1 MRVNFGL
8 FLMAAVVTAPAGI
21 CFANGGGSM
30 GGGSMGAGSLDAF
43 KPASPEE
50 SARRDYNSGVGY
62 IKKAQEYDSDAA
74 AAGSDE
80 KKNSKALAKSRTAY
94 AHALD
99 EFNKAV
105 SQQPGMYQAWN
116 YIGFA
121 NRHLGNYDAAL
132 SAYARALELNP
143 TYPDAIEY
151 RGEAYL
157 GLNRID
163 DAKGA
168 YMTLFRDSRSLAD
181 QLMTAMRKWTDAHL
195 KDPQGLLPA
204 DVEAFSKWV
213 DERAGMAAQTASLA
227 IDGPHV
233 IWK

>member
-1 MRVNFGL
+1 MRINLGI
-8 FLMAAVVTAPAGI
+8 FLLAAAVALPAGMS
-21 CFANGGGSM
+21 FASGGGP
-30 GGGSMGAGSLDAF
+30 MGAGSQDMGRTT
-43 KPASPEE
+43 SPEE
-50 SARRDYNSGVGY
+50 SARHDYNAGVRY
-62 IKKAQEYDSDAA
+62 IKKAQEYDSNAA
-74 AAGSDE
+74 TAGSDE
-80 KKNSKALAKSRTAY
+80 KKRSKALAKSRTAY

-99 EFNKAV
+99 EFNEAV
-105 SQQPGMYQAWN
+105 SRQPGMYQAWN

-121 NRHLGNYDAAL
+121 NRHLGNYDVAL

-143 TYPDAIEY
+143 TYPEAIEY

-157 GLNRID
+157 SLDRID

-181 QLMTAMRKWTDAHL
+181 QLMSAMRKWSDAHL
-195 KDPQGLLPA
+195 KDPQGLPSA
-204 DVEAFSKWV
+204 DVEAFSKWM

-233 IWK
+233 TWR